1 MHPYLN
7 VDGLFF
13 VLWFCFYVFHIVNHG
28 LHLICSIKGIHVSSF
43 SILLATTFAL
53 LEISSNFK
61 VQQQCIIIV
70 ICQMI
75 MYMLANHHAYRKSVL
90 LPFSR
95 LKHDLPLYNV

>member
-13 VLWFCFYVFHIVNHG
+13 ALRFCFYVFFHIVNHC
-28 LHLICSIKGIHVSSF
+28 LQLICNSEGINVSSF

-53 LEISSNFK
+53 LEISSNFE
-61 VQQQCIIIV
+61 VQQQSIIIV

-75 MYMLANHHAYRKSVL
+75 MYMLANHHAY
-90 LPFSR
+90 
-95 LKHDLPLYNV
+95 